1 MENMK
6 FKFDLQ
12 RFADTTIPQELIL
25 KSWAKQAWEAGIH
38 DSYFSRFMG
47 RNARSIIQV
56 KEDLKK
62 GAGTSI
68 NIPLLLPLSGAGVWD
83 DNILEGNEEAL
94 EYASFDTY
102 LHYIR
107 HGVRLNGLYEEQKT
121 QINMRK
127 DARDALAEWL
137 STFIDTNIFAVLT
150 GVMPPFAGSATAA
163 NYEFPVTPPS
173 ADRVLFGGSAT
184 QESAITAA
192 DTFSADLIGKAK
204 RLATADENTAIRPI
218 KVDGRS
224 TYVMV
229 IDPFQA
235 RDLRND
241 PKWLEAQK
249 HANVR
254 GEKNPIFSGAM
265 GIYDG
270 VVIHEHNR
278 VPRTGTGASNTKVG
292 HALFLGAQAVV
303 FAEGTAPRW
312 VEKKFDYENKWGVAT
327 GRMFGLQ
334 KAQFKFNGA
343 SNPATDFGVINVMT
357 SSIDD

>member
-1 MENMK
+1 METK
-6 FKFDLQ
+6 LKFDLQ
-12 RFADTTIPQELIL
+12 RFADTTIPQELVL

-38 DSYFSRFMG
+38 DSFFSKFMG
-47 RNARSIIQV
+47 NNARSIIQV

-62 GAGTSI
+62 GPGTSI

-83 DNILEGNEEAL
+83 DNVLEGNEEAL

-107 HGVRLNGLYEEQKT
+107 HGVRLQGLYEEQKT

-137 STFIDTNIFAVLT
+137 STFIDTNIFSVLT
-150 GVMPPFAGSATAA
+150 GVMPPFVAAGTTAA
-163 NYEFPVTPPS
+163 NYQFPIAAPS
-173 ADRVLFGGSAT
+173 SDRVIFGGGKTSEAT
-184 QESAITAA
+184 LTPS
-192 DTFSADLIGKAK
+192 DTFTADLIGKAK
-204 RLATADENTAIRPI
+204 RLATAEENKAIRPI
-218 KVDGRS
+218 NVNGKS

-265 GIYDG
+265 GMYDG

-278 VPRTGTGASNTKVG
+278 VPRTATGASNAKVG

-303 FAEGTAPRW
+303 FAEGEAPRW
-312 VEKKFDYENKWGVAT
+312 VEKKFDYDNKWGVSH

-334 KAQFKFNGA
+334 KAQFKFDKTNY
-343 SNPATDFGVINVMT
+343 TDFGVVNVMT
-357 SSIDD
+357 SSADD

>member
-1 MENMK
+1 METK

-38 DSYFSRFMG
+38 DAFFAKFMG

-56 KEDLKK
+56 KEDLRK

-94 EYASFDTY
+94 EYSSFDTY
-102 LHYIR
+102 IHYIR

-121 QINMRK
+121 QINMRR
-127 DARDALAEWL
+127 DAKDALAEWL
-137 STFIDTNIFAVLT
+137 STFIDTSLFGVLT
-150 GVMPPFAGSATAA
+150 GVTPPFADA
-163 NYEFPVTPPS
+163 NYKFPLTPPT
-173 ADRVLFGGSAT
+173 ADRIVYGGSASSEAT
-184 QESAITAA
+184 IAAA
-192 DTFSADLIGKAK
+192 DTFTADLIGKAK

-218 KVDGRS
+218 NVNGHS

-265 GIYDG
+265 GMYDG

-278 VPRTGTGASNTKVG
+278 VPRTATGASDGKVG
-292 HALFLGAQAVV
+292 HALFLGAQAAV
-303 FAEGTAPRW
+303 FAEGNAPRW
-312 VEKKFDYENKWGVAT
+312 VEKKFDYENKYGVSC

-334 KAQFKFNGA
+334 KAQFKFDGTNY
-343 SNPATDFGVINVMT
+343 TDFGVINVLT
-357 SSIDD
+357 SSVDD

>member
-1 MENMK
+1 
-6 FKFDLQ
+6 
-12 RFADTTIPQELIL
+12 
-25 KSWAKQAWEAGIH
+25 
-38 DSYFSRFMG
+38 MG

-56 KEDLKK
+56 KEDLRK
-62 GAGTSI
+62 GSGTSI

-94 EYASFDTY
+94 EYSSFDTY
-102 LHYIR
+102 IHYIR

-121 QINMRK
+121 QINMRR
-127 DARDALAEWL
+127 DAKDALAEWL
-137 STFIDTNIFAVLT
+137 STFIDTSLFGVLT
-150 GVMPPFAGSATAA
+150 GVTPPFADA
-163 NYEFPVTPPS
+163 NYKFPLTPPS
-173 ADRVLFGGSAT
+173 ADRIVYGGSAT
-184 QESAITAA
+184 SEAGIAAA
-192 DTFSADLIGKAK
+192 DTFTADLIGKAK

-218 KVDGRS
+218 NVNGHS

-249 HANVR
+249 HANIR

-265 GIYDG
+265 GMYDG

-278 VPRTGTGASNTKVG
+278 VPRTDTGSSAKVG
-292 HALFLGAQAVV
+292 HALFLGAQAAV
-303 FAEGTAPRW
+303 FAEGNAPRW
-312 VEKKFDYENKWGVAT
+312 VEKKFDYENKYGVSC

-334 KAQFKFNGA
+334 KAQFKFDGTNY
-343 SNPATDFGVINVMT
+343 TDFGVINVLT
-357 SSIDD
+357 SSVDD

>member
-1 MENMK
+1 METK

-12 RFADTTIPQELIL
+12 RFADTTIPNELVL
-25 KSWAKQAWEAGIH
+25 KAWAKQVWEAGIH
-38 DSYFSRFMG
+38 DAYFSRFMG
-47 RNARSIIQV
+47 KNSRSIIQV
-56 KEDLKK
+56 KEELRK
-62 GAGTSI
+62 GPGTSI
-68 NIPLLLPLSGAGVWD
+68 NIPLLMPLAGTGVWND
-83 DNILEGNEEAL
+83 DILEGNEEAL
-94 EYASFDTY
+94 RYADFNVYID
-102 LHYIR
+102 YIR
-107 HGVRLNGLYEEQKT
+107 HAVRLNGLYEEQKT

-137 STFIDTNIFAVLT
+137 SAFIDTSIFGVLT
-150 GVMPPFAGSATAA
+150 GVTPKFAGT
-163 NYEFPVTPPS
+163 NYQFPIQPPS
-173 ADRVLFGGSAT
+173 ADRILYGGSAT
-184 QESAITAA
+184 QESSIAAA
-192 DTFSADLIGKAK
+192 DTFTADLIGKAK
-204 RLATADENTAIRPI
+204 RMATADEDTAIRPI
-218 KVDGRS
+218 NVDGRS

-278 VPRTGTGASNTKVG
+278 VPRTDTGASSGKVG
-292 HALFLGAQAVV
+292 HALFLGAQALV
-303 FAEGTAPRW
+303 FAEGNAPRW
-312 VEKKFDYENKWGVAT
+312 VEKKFDYDNKWGVAI

-334 KAQFKFNGA
+334 KAQFKFDGTNY
-343 SNPATDFGVINVMT
+343 TDFGVINVLT
-357 SSIDD
+357 SSVDD

>member
-1 MENMK
+1 MDK
-6 FKFDLQ
+6 KLKFDLQ
-12 RFADTTIPQELIL
+12 RFADTKIPQELVL
-25 KSWAKQAWEAGIH
+25 KAWAKQAWEAGLH
-38 DSYFSRFMG
+38 DSFFHKFMG
-47 RNARSIIQV
+47 SNARSIIQV

-62 GAGTSI
+62 GPGTSI

-137 STFIDTNIFAVLT
+137 STFIDTNIFSVLT
-150 GVMPPFAGSATAA
+150 GVMPPFVAAGTTAD
-163 NYEFPVTPPS
+163 NYQFPIKPPS
-173 ADRVLFGGSAT
+173 SDRVIYGGSAT
-184 QESAITAA
+184 SEATVAAA
-192 DTFSADLIGKAK
+192 DVFTADLIGEAK
-204 RLATADENTAIRPI
+204 RKATADENTAIRPI
-218 KVDGRS
+218 NIDGHN
-224 TYVMV
+224 TDVMV

-265 GIYDG
+265 GMYDG

-278 VPRTGTGASNTKVG
+278 VPRTATGASNAKVG
-292 HALFLGAQAVV
+292 DALFLGAQAVV
-303 FAEGTAPRW
+303 FAEGNAPKW
-312 VEKKFDYENKWGVAT
+312 VEKKFDYENKWGVSC

-334 KAQFKFNGA
+334 KSQFKYDGTN
-343 SNPATDFGVINVMT
+343 NTDFGVINVFT
-357 SSIDD
+357 SSVDD

>member
-1 MENMK
+1 MEMK

-12 RFADTTIPQELIL
+12 RFADTTIPEELIL

-38 DSYFSRFMG
+38 DAFFSKFMG

-56 KEDLKK
+56 KEDLQK
-62 GAGTSI
+62 GPGTSI
-68 NIPLLLPLSGAGVWD
+68 NIPLLLPLSGTGVWD

-94 EYASFDTY
+94 EYSSFDTY
-102 LHYIR
+102 IHYIR

-127 DARDALAEWL
+127 DAKDALAEWL
-137 STFIDTNIFAVLT
+137 STFIDTSLFGVLT
-150 GVMPPFAGSATAA
+150 GVTPAFAGPD
-163 NYEFPVTPPS
+163 YKFQITPPS
-173 ADRVLFGGSAT
+173 ADRIVYGGSAST
-184 QESAITAA
+184 EGDIAAA
-192 DTFSADLIGKAK
+192 DTFTADLIGKAK
-204 RLATADENTAIRPI
+204 RMATADENTAIRPI
-218 KVDGRS
+218 NVNGHS

-265 GIYDG
+265 GMYDG

-278 VPRTGTGASNTKVG
+278 VPRTDTGASTKVG
-292 HALFLGAQAVV
+292 HALFLGAQALV
-303 FAEGTAPRW
+303 FAEGNAPRW
-312 VEKKFDYENKWGVAT
+312 VEKKFDYDNKWGVAI

-334 KAQFKFNGA
+334 KAQFKFDGTNY
-343 SNPATDFGVINVMT
+343 TDFGVINVLT
-357 SSIDD
+357 SSVDD

>member
-1 MENMK
+1 MEK

-38 DSYFSRFMG
+38 DAFFSKFMG

-56 KEDLKK
+56 KEDLRK

-94 EYASFDTY
+94 EYSSFDTY
-102 LHYIR
+102 IHYIR

-121 QINMRK
+121 QINMRR
-127 DARDALAEWL
+127 DAKDALAEWL
-137 STFIDTNIFAVLT
+137 STFIDTSLFGVLT
-150 GVMPPFAGSATAA
+150 GVTPPFADA
-163 NYEFPVTPPS
+163 NYKFPLTPPT
-173 ADRVLFGGSAT
+173 ADRIVYGGSASSEAT
-184 QESAITAA
+184 IAAA
-192 DTFSADLIGKAK
+192 DTFTADLIGKAK

-218 KVDGRS
+218 NVNGHS

-265 GIYDG
+265 GMYDG

-278 VPRTGTGASNTKVG
+278 VPRTATGASSGKVG
-292 HALFLGAQAVV
+292 HALFLGAQAAV
-303 FAEGTAPRW
+303 FAEGNAPRW
-312 VEKKFDYENKWGVAT
+312 VEKKFDYENKYGVSC

-334 KAQFKFNGA
+334 KAQFKFDGTNY
-343 SNPATDFGVINVMT
+343 TDFGVINVLT
-357 SSIDD
+357 SSVDD

>member
-1 MENMK
+1 MDK
-6 FKFDLQ
+6 KLKFDLQ
-12 RFADTTIPQELIL
+12 RFADTTIPQELVL
-25 KSWAKQAWEAGIH
+25 KAWAKQAWEAGLH
-38 DSYFSRFMG
+38 DSFFHKFMG
-47 RNARSIIQV
+47 KNARSIIQV
-56 KEDLKK
+56 KEDLQK
-62 GAGTSI
+62 GPGTSI

-150 GVMPPFAGSATAA
+150 GVLPPFVAAGTTTA
-163 NYEFPVTPPS
+163 NYQFPISAPS
-173 ADRVLFGGSAT
+173 SNRVIYGGSAT
-184 QESAITAA
+184 SEATVAAA

-218 KVDGRS
+218 NVNGKN

-241 PKWLEAQK
+241 TKWLEAQK
-249 HANVR
+249 HANIR
-254 GEKNPIFSGAM
+254 GEDNPIFSGAM
-265 GIYDG
+265 GMYDG

-278 VPRTGTGASNTKVG
+278 VPRTATGASNAKVG

-303 FAEGTAPRW
+303 FAEGNAPKW
-312 VEKKFDYENKWGVAT
+312 VEKKFDYENKWGVSC

-334 KAQFKFNGA
+334 KSQFKYDGTN
-343 SNPATDFGVINVMT
+343 NTDFGVINVLT
-357 SSIDD
+357 SSVDD